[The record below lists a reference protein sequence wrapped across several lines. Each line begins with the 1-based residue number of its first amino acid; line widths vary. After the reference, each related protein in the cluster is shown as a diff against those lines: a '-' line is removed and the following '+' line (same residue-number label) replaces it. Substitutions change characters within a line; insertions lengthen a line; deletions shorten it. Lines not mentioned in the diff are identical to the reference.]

1 MKIVYIIGEAKL
13 YGSELH
19 LFDLIKKLAGQNQ
32 IKLIA
37 FSDGPLLDLIRQ
49 NSINI
54 EIVIVKFSWMN
65 GLFNLFKLKREIKRF
80 APNIVHSHQP
90 IAILFGSLA
99 AKLSNV
105 KHIATIHSLPNVSS
119 LEHTG
124 LKRRLVYT
132 FHCSVQFIAEALS
145 DKSIFITFYNKQKY
159 SFCKRKAIVIYNWVS
174 DRFNTFE
181 KNENEVGDFIRFISV
196 SSINKGK
203 GIIELLNIFKDL
215 KDKLNYKLVI
225 AGEGKEDITNEIKA
239 FIIENNLQKN
249 IEMAGYQTNLVPF
262 YNNAD
267 QFILLA
273 KDEAFGL
280 VFIEAM
286 QFGLPIIC
294 TDLPQLREI
303 IPEGNIF
310 INLDTGFD
318 NDSINRISDVNYRN
332 KIGLVNKN
340 KAKTSFNMG
349 DQIAKVEKLYREVI
363 MTN

>member
-1 MKIVYIIGEAKL
+1 M
-13 YGSELH
+13 
-19 LFDLIKKLAGQNQ
+19 
-32 IKLIA
+32 
-37 FSDGPLLDLIRQ
+37 
-49 NSINI
+49 
-54 EIVIVKFSWMN
+54 
-65 GLFNLFKLKREIKRF
+65 
-80 APNIVHSHQP
+80 
-90 IAILFGSLA
+90 
-99 AKLSNV
+99 
-105 KHIATIHSLPNVSS
+105 
-119 LEHTG
+119 
-124 LKRRLVYT
+124 
-132 FHCSVQFIAEALS
+132 
-145 DKSIFITFYNKQKY
+145 
-159 SFCKRKAIVIYNWVS
+159 
-174 DRFNTFE
+174 
-181 KNENEVGDFIRFISV
+181 
-196 SSINKGK
+196 
-203 GIIELLNIFKDL
+203 